1 MLKSIV
7 GVIVGYVV
15 MAIFAFAVFTG
26 AYLGLGVDRVFEPD
40 SYAISTI
47 WIVLMIAIAFIGGL
61 LGGLTCAAIS
71 KSHTACVVFAVLV
84 FVAGVLLALPTMMK
98 EHSSVVRSGDVP
110 NFQAMQLAQTPV
122 WLCVLNPALGAVG
135 ILLAARRTKKNPPV

>member
-7 GVIVGYVV
+7 GVIVGYLA
-15 MAIFAFAVFTG
+15 MAIFAFVVFTG
-26 AYLGLGVDRVFEPD
+26 AYFGLGVDRVFEPD
-40 SYAISTI
+40 SYAISTL

-61 LGGLTCAAIS
+61 IGGWTCAAIS

-84 FVAGVLLALPTMMK
+84 FVAGILVALPKMMG
-98 EHSSVVRSGDVP
+98 EHSTAPRSGDVS

-135 ILLAARRTKKNPPV
+135 ILLAGRRTKNPAA

>member
-7 GVIVGYVV
+7 GVVVGYIV
-15 MAIFAFAVFTG
+15 MFMFASAAFAG
-26 AYLGLGVDRVFEPD
+26 AYFGLGVDRVFEPD

-47 WIVLMIAIAFIGGL
+47 WIALLIAIAFLGGL

-84 FVAGVLLALPTMMK
+84 FAVGVLIALPTVMK
-98 EHSSVVRSGDVP
+98 EHTAVVRSGDVTSL
-110 NFQAMQLAQTPV
+110 QAMQLAQPPS
-122 WLCVLNPALGAVG
+122 WLCFLNPALGAVG
-135 ILLAARRTKKNPPV
+135 ILMAARRTKHPVA

>member
-15 MAIFAFAVFTG
+15 MFIFAFVVFTG
-26 AYLGLGVDRVFEPD
+26 AYLGLGVERVFEPD
-40 SYAISTI
+40 SYAISTL

-84 FVAGVLLALPTMMK
+84 FIAGVLVAIPNMK
-98 EHSSVVRSGDVP
+98 EHTTVVRSGDVP

-122 WLCVLNPALGAVG
+122 WLCFLNPALGALG
-135 ILLAARRTKKNPPV
+135 ILLAARRTKNPVV